1 MVLARVITLRFDPTI
16 GSFDDMPL
24 REFLKDKEALSI
36 REHFF
41 AADDI
46 PYLAVF
52 ITYRLSQVKRPVAA
66 AEATPKGDRSWQTM
80 LTDDEKP
87 LFNALRDWRNER
99 SKQDGLPVTLWA
111 ISHMRAMNM
120 PPAPST
126 MPDADSAVGGEHSQ
140 NYETARTFIRAHGR
154 L

>member
-66 AEATPKGDRSWQTM
+66 AEATPKGAVVITAHRKIPPQS
-80 LTDDEKP
+80 P
-87 LFNALRDWRNER
+87 LYLC
-99 SKQDGLPVTLWA
+99 Q
-111 ISHMRAMNM
+111 SH
-120 PPAPST
+120 
-126 MPDADSAVGGEHSQ
+126 
-140 NYETARTFIRAHGR
+140 
-154 L
+154 